1 MSKSYEID
9 TIAAIA
15 TAPGEGGLAVVRVSG
30 PRAIS
35 IADNLFDGSRL
46 KPSERKGP
54 SLVYGRVT
62 DTMKVIDECIL
73 LIMPA
78 PKSYT
83 TEDVVEFQ
91 CHGPTGLVTLL
102 REGLDEILFESL
114 LPLASVLGS
123 AEVK

>member
-62 DTMKVIDECIL
+62 DTMEVIDECIL

-91 CHGPTGLVTLL
+91 CHGGSVSSKKIL
-102 REGLDEILFESL
+102 RSILAQGAR
-114 LPLASVLGS
+114 LAEPGEFTKR
-123 AEVK
+123 AIRK